1 MLHYHY
7 SRRRCFVMPE
17 MLKDSRRKFLEHF
30 PESKRSTVANNFLWV
45 IRKGITDPEI
55 VLTEVFEKA
64 RLQED
69 KRYITDAIYK
79 FMSEAVD
86 YIKYLLDWE
95 DLPDSEKQYYKKIQA
110 KKAVR
115 FFMNKDMPTEK
126 QMSYLKALGYTGRP
140 TESKGEASDLIATI
154 KVFKKFK

>member
-1 MLHYHY
+1 
-7 SRRRCFVMPE
+7 MPE